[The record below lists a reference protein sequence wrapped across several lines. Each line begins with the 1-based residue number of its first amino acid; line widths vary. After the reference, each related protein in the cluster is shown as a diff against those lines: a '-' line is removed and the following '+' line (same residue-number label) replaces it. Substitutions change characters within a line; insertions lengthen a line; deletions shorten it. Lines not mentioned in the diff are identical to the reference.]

1 MKKYS
6 IWKRISR
13 KVIEYHMSLSSN
25 PPNDGFEWKFIKSF
39 SSPTVETANAEYQ
52 RYLEQ
57 EHNR

>member
-1 MKKYS
+1 MKRFS
-6 IWKRISR
+6 IWKRVSS

-25 PPNDGFEWKFIKSF
+25 PPDDGFGWKFIKSF
-39 SSPTVETANAEYQ
+39 SSSTVEAANAEYQ